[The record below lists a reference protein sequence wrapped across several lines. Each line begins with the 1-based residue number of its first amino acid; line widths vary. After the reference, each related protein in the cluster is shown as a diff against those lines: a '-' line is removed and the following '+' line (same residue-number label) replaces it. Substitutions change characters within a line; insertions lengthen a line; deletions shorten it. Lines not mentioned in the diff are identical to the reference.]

1 MKYNI
6 NKKKK
11 ICEEI
16 KGMGYVEF
24 ESLRDNNK
32 KNKNIPIR
40 NSKYLETISY
50 EELKDLLD
58 NDYIISLLKKRNKIR
73 IFESNP
79 TNLISKY
86 RYDVFIKYYYVKS
99 YLEKHDYML
108 AKKIYINHIF

>member
-16 KGMGYVEF
+16 KGMGYIEF

-58 NDYIISLLKKRNKIR
+58 NDYIISLLKK
-73 IFESNP
+73 E
-79 TNLISKY
+79 
-86 RYDVFIKYYYVKS
+86 IK
-99 YLEKHDYML
+99 
-108 AKKIYINHIF
+108 